1 MDPTSLQNRAPGRTD
16 DLVTK
21 SVLANH
27 ATVGRQ
33 KLLNLLDHCVKMY
46 NEVDFEALMRVF
58 ATSCN
63 EAVHVRTCLAPPTIT
78 NNRKSVGVLTVDDR
92 VVPYVTQKSTVS
104 SIATVW
110 KLIHSAVPDGVMKI
124 IDKRICYRAAK
135 QPFSDRTL
143 TPAGGG
149 KGQVTGSCIEVVVAL
164 CGTRAIQQSLHE
176 VLKLESTELANPAET
191 CSVDQGDKNRH
202 GFTTTTAPEQYR
214 TARVPASKSV
224 NVAVGLD
231 ALCTLLAAETRA
243 GAESNTV
250 SVVAVK
256 RWRYLIEFRL
266 QFDEHDLVTH
276 WTTTMLA
283 AEPEEIFLKPQQRR

>member
-1 MDPTSLQNRAPGRTD
+1 MDPTSLQNRAPGGTD
-16 DLVTK
+16 DMVTK
-21 SVLANH
+21 SVLPDNA
-27 ATVGRQ
+27 ALSRQ

-58 ATSCN
+58 AMSCN
-63 EAVHVRTCLAPPTIT
+63 EAVHVTTCLAPPTIT

-92 VVPYVTQKSTVS
+92 VVPYVTQKRTVS

-110 KLIHSAVPDGVMKI
+110 MLIHSAVPDGVMKI
-124 IDKRICYRAAK
+124 IDKRIFYRAAK

-149 KGQVTGSCIEVVVAL
+149 KGQVTGSCMEVVVTL

-176 VLKLESTELANPAET
+176 VLKLESTELAHSADI
-191 CSVDQGDKNRH
+191 CSAVQGDNNRNSY
-202 GFTTTTAPEQYR
+202 TATTAPVQYR
-214 TARVPASKSV
+214 TAPVPASNSV
-224 NVAVGLD
+224 NVAGLD
-231 ALCTLLAAETRA
+231 APCTLLSAETRA
-243 GAESNTV
+243 GAESNT
-250 SVVAVK
+250 AAGK

-283 AEPEEIFLKPQQRR
+283 AEPEEILLKPQLRR

>member
-1 MDPTSLQNRAPGRTD
+1 MDPTSLQSRAPGRTD
-16 DLVTK
+16 DTVTK
-21 SVLANH
+21 SELADN

-33 KLLNLLDHCVKMY
+33 KLLNLLDRCVKMY
-46 NEVDFEALMRVF
+46 NEVDFEALMRAF
-58 ATSCN
+58 TMSCN

-92 VVPYVTQKSTVS
+92 VVPYVTQKRTVS

-135 QPFSDRTL
+135 QPFSDRIC

-149 KGQVTGSCIEVVVAL
+149 KGQVTGSCMEVVATL

-176 VLKLESTELANPAET
+176 VLKRELTELADPADIY
-191 CSVDQGDKNRH
+191 SVVQGENDRNS
-202 GFTTTTAPEQYR
+202 FTTTTAPVQYR
-214 TARVPASKSV
+214 AAPVPASNGV

-231 ALCTLLAAETRA
+231 ALCTLLTAETRA

-250 SVVAVK
+250 PVVAGK

-283 AEPEEIFLKPQQRR
+283 AEPEEILLKPQLRG